1 MRSLSTIIGIHALT
15 LAMAIAASAQAGA
28 QNTIP
33 AEQRERLAALEFQK
47 EMGEFAG
54 EYWEKRLDGYKERID
69 KALLPDD
76 LAALNRLRLRA
87 MLFSDIA
94 SRAQPVPITDD
105 KEYRIDEVAQ
115 EGVMKMLSIFTE
127 TKGLAERYRPEMNR
141 IGADVVEDLLSFME
155 ALGERME
162 RFAAEHP
169 ELSGA
174 GGESLAREWRTVR
187 EDSGNDELLA
197 IYSIAIEP
205 AVLLYD
211 KGNMAGMFNQAAG
224 VLGITLPEN
233 AALRQNIPNP
243 ASSVTKI
250 PYVLAEP
257 SSATTLR
264 LFDARGDLQGTY
276 DLGSL
281 AAGEGAFDLDVS
293 SLPTGSY
300 LYHLTVGTGGGQRVY
315 VKAMQVVH

>member
-1 MRSLSTIIGIHALT
+1 MRSLPTIIGIPVLT
-15 LAMAIAASAQAGA
+15 LAMAVAASAQAGA
-28 QNTIP
+28 QNTKP
-33 AEQRERLAALEFQK
+33 TEHQERLAALEFQK
-47 EMGEFAG
+47 EMGEFAE
-54 EYWEKRLDGYKERID
+54 EYWQKRLDGYKERID

-76 LAALNRLRLRA
+76 LAALNRLRIRA
-87 MLFSDIA
+87 MLFFDMA
-94 SRAQPVPITDD
+94 SRAQMPPITDD
-105 KEYRIDEVAQ
+105 KEYRVDEVAQ
-115 EGVMKMLSIFTE
+115 EGMTKMLAIFSE
-127 TKGLAERYRPEMNR
+127 TKELAERYRPELNR
-141 IGADVVEDLLSFME
+141 IGTDVVEDLLSFME
-155 ALGERME
+155 ALGGRME

-169 ELSGA
+169 EFSGA
-174 GGESLAREWRTVR
+174 GTESLAREWRMVR

-224 VLGITLPEN
+224 TLGLTMPEN
-233 AALRQNIPNP
+233 ATLRQNIPNP

-250 PYVLAEP
+250 PYVLAE
-257 SSATTLR
+257 SSSSTTLR

-281 AAGEGAFDLDVS
+281 AAGEHGFDLDVS

-300 LYHLTVGTGGGQRVY
+300 LYHLTVSTGSGQRVH

>member
-1 MRSLSTIIGIHALT
+1 MRSLSTSIGIHALA
-15 LAMAIAASAQAGA
+15 LAMAVAASAQAGA
-28 QNTIP
+28 QNTKP
-33 AEQRERLAALEFQK
+33 TEHQERLAALELQK
-47 EMGEFAG
+47 EMGQFAE

-76 LAALNRLRLRA
+76 LAALNRLRIRA
-87 MLFSDIA
+87 MLFSNMA
-94 SRAQPVPITDD
+94 SQKQTLRLTDD
-105 KEYRIDEVAQ
+105 TDHRIDDAVQ
-115 EGVMKMLSIFTE
+115 EGMTKMLATFTE
-127 TKGLAERYRPEMNR
+127 TKALAERYRPEMDR
-141 IGADVVEDLLSFME
+141 VGADVVDDLLSFVE

-162 RFAAEHP
+162 RFAAKHP

-174 GGESLAREWRTVR
+174 GTESLVR
-187 EDSGNDELLA
+187 QLKMVRQESGSDELLA

-211 KGNMAGMFNQAAG
+211 KGNMAGMFNQTVGTLG
-224 VLGITLPEN
+224 VTLPEN

-257 SSATTLR
+257 SISTTLR
-264 LFDARGDLQGTY
+264 LFDARGDIQGTY

-281 AAGEGAFDLDVS
+281 AAGEHAFDLDVS
-293 SLPTGSY
+293 GLPTGSY
-300 LYHLTVGTGGGQRVY
+300 LYHLTVGTGSGQRVY